1 MDLRRM
7 AAERTLLLDGATGT
21 ELMARGIPGATP
33 PELWN
38 VERPDVVGA
47 IHRDYFAAG
56 ADLVHA
62 NTFGGTRLKLAGH
75 GLGERAAELNEAGAR
90 LAVAVRDAEYPGR
103 LVAGDVGPTGVML
116 PPLGDADPAVLRETF
131 VEQAEAL
138 VRGGVDLLHIET
150 MFDLGEALAAVEAA
164 VGAAG
169 GRPVCCSMTFKPAAR
184 GYRTMMGVSPAQAAA
199 ALLAAGATLVG
210 CNCSITADAMG
221 DLVADLHEAAG
232 LPVLAQPN
240 AGQPRLEGGVTV
252 YDETPEHFAAEVAGF
267 SSRGAGLVGGC
278 CGTTPAHIAALAAAL
293 GRAPAAPEQGA

>member
-1 MDLRRM
+1 MDLRSM

-21 ELMARGIPGATP
+21 ELMARGIPGGTA

-38 VERPDVVGA
+38 VERPDIVEAV
-47 IHRDYFAAG
+47 HRDYFAAG
-56 ADLVHA
+56 ADLVHT
-62 NTFGGTRLKLAGH
+62 NTFGGTRLKLAAQ
-75 GLGERAAELNEAGAR
+75 GLGDRVVELNEAGAR
-90 LAVAVRDAEYPGR
+90 LAVAVRDREFPGR
-103 LVAGDVGPTGVML
+103 LVVGDVGSTGVML
-116 PPLGDADPAVLRETF
+116 PPLGDGDPAVLRDAF
-131 VEQAEAL
+131 AEQAEAL
-138 VRGGVDLLHIET
+138 VRGDVDLLHIET
-150 MFDLGEALAAVEAA
+150 MFDLGEALAAVEAVA
-164 VGAAG
+164 GAAG

-221 DLVADLHEAAG
+221 DLVADLREAAG
-232 LPVLAQPN
+232 LPVIAQPN

-267 SSRGAGLVGGC
+267 PSRGAGVVGGC

-293 GRAPAAPEQGA
+293 GRAPAASGQGA